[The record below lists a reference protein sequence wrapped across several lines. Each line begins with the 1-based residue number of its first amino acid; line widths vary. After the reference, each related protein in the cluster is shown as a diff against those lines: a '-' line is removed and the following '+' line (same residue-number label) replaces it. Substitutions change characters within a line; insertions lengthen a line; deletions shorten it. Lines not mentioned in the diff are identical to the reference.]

1 MKKKGFKM
9 RKTKIVC
16 TIGPASESEEM
27 LRKLIKAGMN
37 IARFN
42 FSHGDYEEHGNKFKN
57 LKKVRTE
64 MNMPIGVLLD
74 TKGPEIRLG
83 NFKDHKIE
91 LKRGQEFTLTTDDIE
106 GDSSRASITY
116 KGLVNDVK
124 PGGSILID
132 DGLIELHINKVGSTD
147 IVCTVL
153 NDGPVSDKKGVN
165 VPGTDLSMPFISEK
179 DREDIIFGCRMGFD
193 MVAAS
198 FTRTAEDIIEVRKLI
213 ESQNA
218 NMRIIAKIE
227 SVQGVNNIEKILEVA
242 DGVMVAR
249 GDLGVEIPLEDV
261 PAVQKK
267 IIKLA
272 EQSGK
277 QVITA
282 TQMLDSM
289 MHNPRPTRAETT
301 DVANAIYDGTTAI
314 MLSGETANG
323 MYPVEAVEIMSK
335 IAEKTEM
342 DIDYKERMRKR
353 YADVVMKETTTAI
366 SHATCTIA
374 EDIDAAAIITVTMS
388 GFTAEK
394 LSRYKPTC
402 PILACSPSS
411 RVACQTNLFFDVI
424 PLIIHQ
430 EDNQEELL
438 NSAVHMAEL
447 AGYVKPGDTVVLTA
461 GMPLG
466 VSGRTNLIRVIEVG
480 KDLG

>member
-1 MKKKGFKM
+1 M

-83 NFKDHKIE
+83 NFKDHKVE

-106 GDSSRASITY
+106 GDATKASITY

-198 FTRTAEDIIEVRKLI
+198 FTRTAEDIIEVRRL
-213 ESQNA
+213 
-218 NMRIIAKIE
+218 
-227 SVQGVNNIEKILEVA
+227 
-242 DGVMVAR
+242 
-249 GDLGVEIPLEDV
+249 
-261 PAVQKK
+261 
-267 IIKLA
+267 
-272 EQSGK
+272 
-277 QVITA
+277 
-282 TQMLDSM
+282 LDS
-289 MHNPRPTRAETT
+289 
-301 DVANAIYDGTTAI
+301 I
-314 MLSGETANG
+314 
-323 MYPVEAVEIMSK
+323 
-335 IAEKTEM
+335 
-342 DIDYKERMRKR
+342 
-353 YADVVMKETTTAI
+353 
-366 SHATCTIA
+366 
-374 EDIDAAAIITVTMS
+374 
-388 GFTAEK
+388 
-394 LSRYKPTC
+394 
-402 PILACSPSS
+402 
-411 RVACQTNLFFDVI
+411 
-424 PLIIHQ
+424 
-430 EDNQEELL
+430 
-438 NSAVHMAEL
+438 
-447 AGYVKPGDTVVLTA
+447 
-461 GMPLG
+461 
-466 VSGRTNLIRVIEVG
+466 
-480 KDLG
+480 

>member
-1 MKKKGFKM
+1 M

-16 TIGPASESEEM
+16 TIGPASQSEDM

-42 FSHGDYEEHGNKFKN
+42 FSHGDYEEHGNKYKN
-57 LKKVRTE
+57 LKKVRE
-64 MNMPIGVLLD
+64 ELGSPIGVLLD
-74 TKGPEIRLG
+74 TKGPEIRLCD
-83 NFKDHKIE
+83 FKDHKVQ
-91 LKRGQEFTLTTDDIE
+91 LKKGQEFTLTTEDIL
-106 GDSSRASITY
+106 GDETRCAITY
-116 KGLVNDVK
+116 KGLVNDVR

-132 DGLIELHINKVGSTD
+132 DGLIELHIDKVGSTD

-179 DREDIIFGCRMGFD
+179 DRADIIFGCEQGFD
-193 MVAAS
+193 IIAAS
-198 FTRTAEDIIEVRKLI
+198 FTRTAEDILEVRKLI
-213 ESQNA
+213 EEQGA
-218 NMRIIAKIE
+218 NMKIIAKIE
-227 SVQGVNNIEKILEVA
+227 SVQGVNNVEEILEVA

-249 GDLGVEIPLEDV
+249 GDLGVEIPIEDV

-272 EQSGK
+272 EQAGK

-289 MHNPRPTRAETT
+289 IHNPRPTRAETT

-323 MYPVEAVEIMSK
+323 AYPVEAVEIMSK
-335 IAEKTEM
+335 IAERTEK
-342 DIDYKERMRKR
+342 DIDYKERMTKR
-353 YADVVMKETTTAI
+353 FGNQSTDETTTAI

-374 EDIDAAAIITVTMS
+374 EDINAAAIITVTMS

-394 LSRYKPTC
+394 VSRFKPTC
-402 PILACSPSS
+402 PIFACSPSY
-411 RVACQTNLFFDVI
+411 RVACQNNLLYGVI
-424 PLIIHQ
+424 PLKI
-430 EDNQEELL
+430 EEQNDQDKLL
-438 NSAVHMAEL
+438 ETAVERAKK
-447 AGYVKPGDTVVLTA
+447 AGYVKDGDIVVLTA

-466 VSGRTNLIRVIEVG
+466 VSGRTNMIRVVEVG
-480 KDLG
+480 KDLC

>member
-1 MKKKGFKM
+1 M

-16 TIGPASESEEM
+16 TIGPASQSEDM

-37 IARFN
+37 VGRFN
-42 FSHGDYEEHGNKFKN
+42 FSHGDYEEHKAKFLN
-57 LKKVRTE
+57 LKKIRVE
-64 MNMPIGVLLD
+64 LNKPIATLLD

-83 NFKDHKIE
+83 DFKDHKIQ
-91 LKRGQEFTLTTDDIE
+91 LKRGQEFTLTTDDIL
-106 GDSSRASITY
+106 GDETKASVTY

-124 PGGSILID
+124 AGGTILID
-132 DGLIELHINKVGSTD
+132 DGLIELHIDKVGSTD

-179 DREDIIFGCRMGFD
+179 DRQDIIFGCRLGFD
-193 MVAAS
+193 MIAAS
-198 FTRTAEDIIEVRKLI
+198 FTRTAEDIVEVRKLI
-213 ESQNA
+213 ESQGA
-218 NMRIIAKIE
+218 SMKIIAKIE
-227 SVQGVNNIEKILEVA
+227 SVQGVRNVEEILKVA

-249 GDLGVEIPLEDV
+249 GDLGVEIPLEEV
-261 PAVQKK
+261 PSVQKQ

-272 EQSGK
+272 EKAGK

-289 MHNPRPTRAETT
+289 IHNPRPTRAETT

-323 MYPVEAVEIMSK
+323 AYPVEAVEIMSR
-335 IAEKTEM
+335 IAERTER
-342 DIDYKERMRKR
+342 DIDYKERMIKR
-353 YADVVMKETTTAI
+353 FADVNLSETTDAI
-366 SHATCTIA
+366 SHAACTIA
-374 EDIDAAAIITVTMS
+374 QDIDAAAIITVTMS

-402 PILACSPSS
+402 PILACSPEYK
-411 RVACQTNLFFDVI
+411 VACQSNLLFDTFALVI
-424 PLIIHQ
+424 EKQ
-430 EDNQEELL
+430 T
-438 NSAVHMAEL
+438 NSADELIDTAVRQAEISGYIK
-447 AGYVKPGDTVVLTA
+447 AGDKIVLTA

-466 VSGRTNLIRVIEVG
+466 VTGRTNMIRVIEVG
-480 KDLG
+480 KDFG